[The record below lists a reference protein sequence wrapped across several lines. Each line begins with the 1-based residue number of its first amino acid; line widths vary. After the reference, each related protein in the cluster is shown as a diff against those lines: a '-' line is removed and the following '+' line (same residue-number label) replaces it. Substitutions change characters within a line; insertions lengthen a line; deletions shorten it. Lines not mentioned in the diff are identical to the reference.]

1 MAAFPTILIAARE
14 RAGITQAGLAE
25 GIGVSTATMASWET
39 GRRRPGASARQ
50 QVIEAADWL
59 HIEAVDL
66 NLMLEELGFSPVP
79 AGRTVPL
86 LDRRKTLAVIQA
98 ECETYPW
105 PVLAMNEDFEVVAWN
120 AAANDLSE
128 LDFGV
133 DLAEPGARHLLR
145 MALSDHYNQRLLNWD
160 EVIGVMIG
168 MWKTN
173 GFDPVASGDRT
184 PYFDNLMNY
193 VVMHHAAELGKL
205 LGLWQTTEPW
215 TEGNRALFRPRWRTS
230 DGTLL
235 NFHSQLIAWSDFDG
249 VTAFDW
255 QPADATTWEWLD
267 ARRKARLEREPSAQV
282 QRELSNA
289 RELLRFARERN
300 GLTRKQ
306 VAARSG
312 LSESTLYA
320 MEAGKRPLVRET
332 IVSATRAMKLD
343 MAFTN
348 AVLDA
353 AGFDPEPSD
362 LTAYILGYELSA
374 ESRFAGNLEKRTS
387 WEPAAV
393 VREVAS
399 YPWPALVV
407 NARCEVIAINVLA
420 SDVFGVDLTS
430 VPPGPARNLFTLV
443 TDAAFMR
450 RTTNWEV
457 VIANVLPGNLEA
469 YMARPDGELGD
480 PKDAAYFESVVQFVR
495 RREVAAGRGDAVIR
509 KVFDAW
515 RAKPD
520 RRLTARITF
529 PFACGPA
536 GGALNFNTVIGP
548 WNGMMDPYW
557 AIELHPADAE
567 TWRRIS

>member
-1 MAAFPTILIAARE
+1 MSAFPSILIAARE
-14 RAGITQAGLAE
+14 RAGVTQAGLAE
-25 GIGVSTATMASWET
+25 RIGVSAATMASWET

-50 QVIEAADWL
+50 QIIEAADWL
-59 HIEAVDL
+59 HIEAADL
-66 NLMLEELGFSPVP
+66 NRMLEDLGFSPVA
-79 AGRTVPL
+79 AGRIVPL
-86 LDRRKTLAVIQA
+86 LDRRKTLAVIQG

-128 LDFGV
+128 LDFAL

-145 MALSDHYNQRLLNWD
+145 MALSDHYNQKLLNWE
-160 EVIGVMIG
+160 EVISVMVS

-173 GFDPVASGDRT
+173 GFDPMAAGDRT

-193 VVMHHAAELGKL
+193 VIANHSAELGKL
-205 LGLWQTTEPW
+205 LVLWQNTEPW
-215 TEGNRALFRPRWRTS
+215 YEGNRALFRPEWRTS
-230 DGTLL
+230 DGARL

-255 QPADATTWEWLD
+255 QPADAATWEWLD
-267 ARRKARLEREPSAQV
+267 ARCRARLEREPSPEV
-282 QRELSNA
+282 HRELSNA

-306 VAARSG
+306 LAQRSG
-312 LSESTLYA
+312 LSESILYA

-348 AVLDA
+348 AILDA

-374 ESRFAGNLEKRTS
+374 DSRFAGNLEKRTS

-393 VREVAS
+393 AREVAG
-399 YPWPALVV
+399 YAWPALVV
-407 NARCEVIAINVLA
+407 NGRCEVIAINERA
-420 SDVFGVDLTS
+420 SNVFGVDLAS
-430 VPPGPARNLFTLV
+430 VPAGPARNLFTLV
-443 TDAAFMR
+443 TDAAFMQ
-450 RTTNWEV
+450 RTSNWEV

-469 YMARPDGELGD
+469 YMARPDGDLGAA
-480 PKDAAYFESVVQFVR
+480 KDAAYFESVIQFVR
-495 RREVAAGRGDAVIR
+495 RREIAAGRGDAVIR

-515 RAKPD
+515 RAKPE

-529 PFACGPA
+529 PFACDPD